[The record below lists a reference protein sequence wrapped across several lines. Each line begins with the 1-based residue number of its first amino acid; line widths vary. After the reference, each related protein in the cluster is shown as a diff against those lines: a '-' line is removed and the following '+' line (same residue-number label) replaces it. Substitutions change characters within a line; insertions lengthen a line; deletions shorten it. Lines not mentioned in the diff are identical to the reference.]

1 MIGEKTLFVVRHAKS
16 SWDYPAVSDID
27 RPLKERGIKDA
38 YEMAN
43 RIVKKAY
50 LPDSIIS
57 SPALRALH
65 TAIIFSRVLDFPAED
80 IIINQDLYLSEA
92 DHILSVITATDKS
105 IKSLMIFGHNPGFTE
120 LVNYL
125 TELEIDNLPTS
136 GLVMIRFQTELWK
149 GISKKCHIVEYFDF
163 PHNA

>member
-1 MIGEKTLFVVRHAKS
+1 MTGEKTLFVVRHAKS

-43 RIVKKAY
+43 RVLKKAC

-65 TAIIFSRVLDFPAED
+65 TAIIFSRVITFPADE
-80 IIINQDLYLSEA
+80 IIINQDLYISQA
-92 DHILSVITATDKS
+92 DQILSVIMATDNS
-105 IKSLMIFGHNPGFTE
+105 RKSLMIFGHNPGFTE

-125 TELEIDNLPTS
+125 TELEIDNLPTT
-136 GLVMIRFQTELWK
+136 GLVMIRFKTDMWK